1 MQNKKLTTG
10 LRMLCLVLCVSMLCG
25 LIPAVADV
33 TQGSVFAPS
42 DTLWGQQNN
51 NNWYYLY
58 KGTDGEYHQLSY
70 YSSTASISWQRNAFA
85 FDPSAMNEMLFISKT
100 SFFTG
105 ENGSIPA
112 YGFRAP
118 AGGTIKLTFQTH
130 GATDMRMR
138 VLHKRTAVSING
150 NTELTLNTNGYTTHT
165 VELTVK
171 SGDWIYLEGYTV
183 GSNREGWVRN
193 YSVTYQTVSQGA
205 DANDTVY
212 EPNLDGDWGMQN
224 NNGWYYMY
232 QDRLTGTYN
241 QMPFIASNNTEE
253 NFKNCFSAD
262 RAYPYCFITRDV
274 IHPATSAN
282 AVKAFC
288 APMGGTVKFELKL
301 KRSAQNVSGSPSCF
315 TVYQGNTKIYPKDS
329 AYKQINYR
337 SDGSWETI
345 TITCDVVA
353 GEWIYFVL
361 GCNGSNINGE
371 VQMQEKATYTKVN
384 NAAMPE
390 TLPVPEYEG
399 FQIRTASA
407 GYDMRF
413 TFSVDKT
420 AFGDMGKTGAYT
432 ITELGTIWAVA
443 DPNKELDLNTGTVVK
458 ATYLNNEVAGQLQFS
473 QTISGISKSKE
484 KTTYAVRP
492 YVKVTIHG
500 VSHVFYGDTAEASV
514 YDYLCSQDTA
524 KDVLKMPISVN
535 VSNRTLTSAYGTLTI
550 NKLFVTKAQQNK
562 TQMPYSVTAS
572 GNTVTGNLI
581 DGSVAIKVG
590 MNADGSVSLTESV
603 SKNQSGI
610 SGVSIGLQ
618 FSMDYD
624 VILPAWGGVRL
635 TKENPNAAP
644 FPNDSPRAYIE
655 YPLEW
660 DAQMFLIQGEK
671 GGYLVYHD
679 DDGSQFK
686 RLWLSND
693 GTNFNFTLETVP
705 QAPFDNY
712 TSFEAKPWVIVAY
725 EGDWTN
731 GLELYKSFADAKFN
745 MDQINAQKPDWVD
758 DIQGMVL
765 ADLDAGGI
773 PALTELAKHVDPSQ
787 VVVIVPGWRQDL
799 YDVNYPNYTAKAG
812 IKENIKKMQALG
824 YKIFLHVNF
833 IGCDDEAV
841 EYTQYGLANARYLE
855 AYSKEPR
862 LESWTSTYS
871 VSFWMLNPAN
881 TTWQDLLVQ
890 RLKAVYDE
898 LGVDGFH
905 LDQSLLCYNDGRGY
919 VNGMTSMQGNV
930 ELQKKLAE
938 ALPNCAFSGEGTNE
952 INCRYSSFLQRAPY
966 GINSSSMTAGWSDA
980 KVEQI
985 LPVDSYLWSGTT
997 RLYHY
1002 PAMPPSGQEE
1012 AYLAWTKAGIR
1023 LGALPTL
1030 MRSSAYELINQNLAT
1045 EEAIALFRW
1054 YQENKPVFNYAGWNG
1069 DEAFLCYRTAR
1080 GRTVM
1085 FYDDALW

>member
-1 MQNKKLTTG
+1 MQKKKATTN
-10 LRMLCLVLCVSMLCG
+10 LRIVCLILCLSLLCG
-25 LIPAVADV
+25 FIPAGAEA
-33 TQGSVFAPS
+33 TQGDTYAPS
-42 DTLWGQQNN
+42 DGLWGQQNN

-58 KGTDGEYHQLSY
+58 KGTDGEYRELSY
-70 YSSTASISWQRNAFA
+70 YGSTASISWQRNAFA
-85 FDPSAMNEMLFISKT
+85 FDPSAMNEMLFISKN

-112 YGFRAP
+112 YAFRAP
-118 AGGTIKLTFQTH
+118 VGGTIRMTFETH
-130 GATDMRMR
+130 GSADMRMR
-138 VLHKRTAVSING
+138 VLHKRTVVPING
-150 NTELTLNTNGYTTHT
+150 NEELALNTNGYTTNT

-193 YSVTYQTVSQGA
+193 YSVTYLSVNQGTE
-205 DANDTVY
+205 DDNLVY
-212 EPNLDGDWGMQN
+212 EPDRDSDWGMQN

-241 QMPFIASNNTEE
+241 QMPFISSDNKDE
-253 NFKNCFSAD
+253 NFNNCFSVD
-262 RAYPYCFITRDV
+262 RVYPYCFVTKNA
-274 IHPATSAN
+274 IHPANYAN

-301 KRSAQNVSGSPSCF
+301 KRSSQNISGSPSCF
-315 TVYQGNTKIYPKDS
+315 TVYQGNTKIYPKDD
-329 AYKQINYR
+329 AYKEISYR
-337 SDGSWETI
+337 TDGSWENI
-345 TITCDVVA
+345 TITCDVLA
-353 GEWIYFVL
+353 GEWIYFVV
-361 GCNGSNINGE
+361 GCDGSNINGE

-384 NAAMPE
+384 SAIMPE
-390 TLPVPEYEG
+390 TLPVPTYEG
-399 FQIRTASA
+399 FQIRPVSA
-407 GYDMRF
+407 GYDLRF
-413 TFSVDKT
+413 TFSMDKD
-420 AFGDMGKTGAYT
+420 AFGEMGTTDTYT

-443 DPNKELDLNTGTVVK
+443 DPDRELDLHTGTVVK
-458 ATYLNNEVAGQLQFS
+458 ATYLNDAAGSLQFY
-473 QTISGISKSKE
+473 QTISGLSASKE
-484 KTTYAVRP
+484 KTVYAVRP
-492 YVKVTIHG
+492 YVKCTING
-500 VSHVFYGDTAEASV
+500 VDHVFYGDTAEASV
-514 YDYLCSQDTA
+514 YDYLCSQDPT
-524 KDVLKMPISVN
+524 KDMVTKPISADIN
-535 VSNRTLTSAYGTLTI
+535 DRTLSSAYGEVKI
-550 NKLFVTKAQQNK
+550 NKLYLTTAQQKNQ
-562 TQMPYSVTAS
+562 TPYGVSAK
-572 GNTVTGNLI
+572 GDTVTGSFLDGSITLKVQENS
-581 DGSVAIKVG
+581 DGSVT
-590 MNADGSVSLTESV
+590 MT
-603 SKNQSGI
+603 QSAAKRQGGI

-635 TKENPNAAP
+635 TKEHPDAAP
-644 FPNDSPRAYIE
+644 FPTDSGRAYIE

-671 GGYLVYHD
+671 GGYLIYHD

-686 RLWLSND
+686 RLWISND

-705 QAPFDNY
+705 QAPFDDY
-712 TSFEAKPWVIVAY
+712 TSFNANPWVVIAY

-731 GLELYKSFADAKFN
+731 GLELYKSFADEKFG
-745 MDQINAQKPDWVD
+745 MEQINAQKPEWVD
-758 DIQGMVL
+758 DIQSMVL

-812 IKENIKKMQALG
+812 IKENIKKVQAMG
-824 YKIFLHVNF
+824 YKVFLHVNF
-833 IGCDDEAV
+833 IGCDDDAV
-841 EYTQYGLANARYLE
+841 EYTQYGLQEARYLE

-881 TTWQDLLVQ
+881 TAWQDLLVQ

-919 VNGMTSMQGNV
+919 VNGKTSMQGNV

-966 GINSSSMTAGWSDA
+966 GINSSSMTAGWSDE
-980 KVEQI
+980 KIEQI

-1012 AYLAWTKAGIR
+1012 AYLAWTRAGIR

-1045 EEAIALFRW
+1045 EQAIALFRW
-1054 YQENKPVFNYAGWNG
+1054 YQDNKPVFNYAGWDG
-1069 DEAFLCYRTAR
+1069 EEAFLCYRTAK
-1080 GRTVM
+1080 GRTVK
-1085 FYDDALW
+1085 FHDYPFR